1 MTSVVAS
8 LADPGS
14 ASVMLAS
21 TSWVQNMLLGT
32 LATIIAIIAIASI
45 GFAMLLGR
53 IEMRRGFTVLMGC
66 FILFGASAIANGLRS
81 ATSSVV
87 TTYGVGVPPTPLV
100 TPQYSAADQNANP
113 FDPYAGASVQR

>member
-21 TSWVQNMLLGT
+21 TNWVQNMLLGT

-53 IEMRRGFTVLMGC
+53 IEMRRGITVLMGC

-100 TPQYSAADQNANP
+100 VPHYSAADQNANP

>member
-14 ASVMLAS
+14 ASIILAS

-32 LATIIAIIAIASI
+32 LATIIAVIAIASI
-45 GFAMLLGR
+45 GFAMLSGR
-53 IEMRRGFTVLMGC
+53 IDMRRGFGVLMGC
-66 FILFGASAIANGLRS
+66 FILFGAPAIASGLRS
-81 ATSSVV
+81 AIGSVG
-87 TTYGVGVPPTPLV
+87 TTYGVGAPPTPLSV
-100 TPQYSAADQNANP
+100 PHYVLADQNANP